1 VLQFLEKKILVLASG
16 RGTDFQAIVDH
27 DRLGIFEGVKI
38 EALVCNHNDAPVIG
52 RAKDA
57 GIRAVYIP
65 GIAGRRFETNN
76 EKELAR
82 TAFDQECSKLVRDLE
97 ANLIVLAGFDQ
108 ILGRKLV
115 DSNVFKVLNIHPA
128 YDLFRFGGKNM
139 VGRKVHEEVL
149 KSGATYSGCTVH
161 FVTNDLDLGPV
172 ILKKRTAIAPR
183 ESPESLERKV
193 LDLEHLA
200 YPEAIQ
206 LVLDERVRVDSSGKA
221 CYSDRYSKNWDVE
234 WDHRQRKY
242 VEMIE
247 GKLPV

>member
-1 VLQFLEKKILVLASG
+1 MEKKILVLASG

-27 DRLGIFEGVKI
+27 EKLGIFEGIKI
-38 EALVCNHNDAPVIG
+38 EALLCNHEDAPVIE
-52 RAKDA
+52 RARDA
-57 GIRAVYIP
+57 DIKAIYIP
-65 GIAGRRFETNN
+65 GISGRRFQTGA
-76 EKELAR
+76 EKEAAR
-82 TAFDQECSKLVRDLE
+82 NVFDLECSRLVRDLGI
-97 ANLIVLAGFDQ
+97 NLLVLAGFDQ

-115 DSNVFKVLNIHPA
+115 DSNIFKVLNIHPA
-128 YDLFRFGGKNM
+128 YDLVRFGGKNM

-149 KSGATYSGCTVH
+149 KNGATFSGCTVH
-161 FVTNDLDLGPV
+161 FVTNDIDLGPV
-172 ILKKRTAIAPR
+172 ILKKRTEISPR

-221 CYSDRYSKNWDVE
+221 CYVDRYSKNWDVE
-234 WDHRQRKY
+234 WDLRQRKY